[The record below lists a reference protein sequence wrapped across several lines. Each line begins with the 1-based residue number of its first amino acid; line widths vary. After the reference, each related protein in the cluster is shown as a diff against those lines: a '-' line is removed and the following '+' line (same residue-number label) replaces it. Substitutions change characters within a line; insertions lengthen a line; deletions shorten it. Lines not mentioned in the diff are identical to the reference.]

1 MQFSHSLLSIKEK
14 KMIINAGLN
23 LGIGDYSEKSL
34 SPTPT
39 LRNIVKTL

>member
-1 MQFSHSLLSIKEK
+1 MQCSHSLLS

-39 LRNIVKTL
+39 LRDIVKTL